1 MSRNQWMILVVLG
14 SAVLLVFGCLGGYA
28 LTCLT
33 VDRPYQTPEQMEPID
48 AATPVISSTPSP
60 PQTATAAAR
69 SATPDAT
76 RSTSRAT
83 TNPSRLTA
91 ASLIEKIGSADGYDW
106 HSATYTDRADLC
118 KWLAANERRAMGSS
132 PGWSYYYE
140 ALTAFYDTNEPF
152 VLQQKISEIAA
163 LAGLMSRY

>member
-48 AATPVISSTPSP
+48 AATPAISPTPSP

-69 SATPDAT
+69 SATPEPPRSISPAT
-76 RSTSRAT
+76 AS
-83 TNPSRLTA
+83 PSRVTA

-106 HSATYTDRADLC
+106 HSATHAERTELC
-118 KWLAANERRAMGSS
+118 MWLAANERRAMGNS

-163 LAGLMSRY
+163 LAGLMSGY